1 MSTLKK
7 KVKIFIDIE
16 ESWIQNEID
25 NTTLD
30 MMRKFNK
37 EKCLIYNT
45 IQMYRND
52 RLNYLTEI
60 INISKTEKFLVGLK
74 IVRGAYHGLE
84 IERSKKYGYKCC
96 TSD

>member
-1 MSTLKK
+1 
-7 KVKIFIDIE
+7 
-16 ESWIQNEID
+16 
-25 NTTLD
+25 

-60 INISKTEKFLVGLK
+60 INISKTEKFLSWIKNCQRWKYHERNRK
-74 IVRGAYHGLE
+74 I
-84 IERSKKYGYKCC
+84 KKIWIQMPC